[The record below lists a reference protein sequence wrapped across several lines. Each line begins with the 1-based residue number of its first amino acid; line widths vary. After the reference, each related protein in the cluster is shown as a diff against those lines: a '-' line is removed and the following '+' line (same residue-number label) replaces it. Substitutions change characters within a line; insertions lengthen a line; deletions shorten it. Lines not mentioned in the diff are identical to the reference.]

1 MKEPAAEKADDS
13 RLTAAGPF
21 YLAEK
26 PLFCLKERYGGF
38 VTCVCVKIG
47 S

>member
-1 MKEPAAEKADDS
+1 MKEPAAEKADNS
-13 RLTAAGPF
+13 KLTVAGF

-26 PLFCLKERYGGF
+26 PLFCLKERHCGF
-38 VTCVCVKIG
+38 AIGVCVKIG